1 MIKQKIEERVELKF
15 RTVESDRKTDI
26 RKMQLKLREIEVDHR
41 KPISDIH

>member
-15 RTVESDRKTDI
+15 RTVESDRKTD